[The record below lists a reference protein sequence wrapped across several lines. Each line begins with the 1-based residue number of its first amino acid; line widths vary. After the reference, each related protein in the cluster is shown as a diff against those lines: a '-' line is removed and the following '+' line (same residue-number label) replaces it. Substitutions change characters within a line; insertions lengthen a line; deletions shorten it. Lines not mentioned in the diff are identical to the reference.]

1 MLPAV
6 TAHELKFIRN
16 RSGNDGYTWLHNV
29 GKLYDAE
36 SSAIRC
42 FTKQCPANPIRHS
55 ASEVYAY
62 ERSFIT
68 HGMSIP
74 SRYDRFRSLR
84 IPVLAVK
91 MAKFRRS
98 PSVARPVP
106 LRRQFLRRQFH
117 TQEPADLQGAGRQGS
132 RHWQSAEAA
141 WPSRLDGQQRTV
153 RPSTSTARR

>member
-62 ERSFIT
+62 ERFFIIR
-68 HGMSIP
+68 GMSIP
-74 SRYDRFRSLR
+74 CRDDRFRSLR
-84 IPVLAVK
+84 IPLLAVRWLSS
-91 MAKFRRS
+91 ALT
-98 PSVARPVP
+98 SVARPVV
-106 LRRQFLRRQFH
+106 
-117 TQEPADLQGAGRQGS
+117 
-132 RHWQSAEAA
+132 
-141 WPSRLDGQQRTV
+141 PSRGRNVISQCYVNYDEGLAGE
-153 RPSTSTARR
+153 S